1 MCQVLIVRLLNIP
14 GLSICQGSEFSRV
27 HLGLP
32 IFKGTLGFNYYDRVL
47 NMHQDAIKEG
57 I

>member
-1 MCQVLIVRLLNIP
+1 MP
-14 GLSICQGSEFSRV
+14 GFW
-27 HLGLP
+27 
-32 IFKGTLGFNYYDRVL
+32 IFKGTLGFTYFHKYDRVL